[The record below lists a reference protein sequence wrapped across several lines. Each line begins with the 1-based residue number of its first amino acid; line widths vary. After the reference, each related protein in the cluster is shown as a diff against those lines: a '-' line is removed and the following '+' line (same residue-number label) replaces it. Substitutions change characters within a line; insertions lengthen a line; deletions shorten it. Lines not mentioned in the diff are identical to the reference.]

1 MAIVKTLISNKKR
14 ACSCCH
20 TAKVKC
26 VYPEGSSVCTRCER
40 LGLKCVPHV
49 SRQGQGTR
57 RRKKVKTKVLKNEDT
72 VDQAIAITSALTP
85 LYNNKEVP
93 PFGCNPVDCGGQSP
107 VVPVQCPSSMMGCPS
122 ATDDNCEIKNGKYA
136 DNGICNGMDALELED
151 TLVCKTIT
159 NGMGRDH
166 FGLNF
171 IIREWVALAF
181 SRRSFQL
188 LARASFIAAKMK
200 IPMDDIISNQSPFA
214 RATESEPMEFLARD
228 LLLPKG
234 QRKSFGYPIELG
246 EVPWDLLDAVQI
258 DPKRATESIQNR
270 WIGIRWTS
278 QGTVRFWTSPLFARD
293 FATVKEVCDVWEEN
307 RSDKEIVDL
316 FLPKSEKG
324 KFAQNLFNLIFV
336 NNKPNM
342 PCFVL
347 TNRTKVLK
355 RGVPEP
361 IEVNVI
367 QTMKLIDLDS
377 MIHYFEIQF
386 NDRTQE
392 HIMGDKASRINKRGH
407 VDAYADNLDDEPI
420 MGDSIEFT
428 DLSMTDEME
437 EFLKLLSGE

>member
-1 MAIVKTLISNKKR
+1 
-14 ACSCCH
+14 
-20 TAKVKC
+20 
-26 VYPEGSSVCTRCER
+26 
-40 LGLKCVPHV
+40 
-49 SRQGQGTR
+49 
-57 RRKKVKTKVLKNEDT
+57 VKTKVLKNEDT

-107 VVPVQCPSSMMGCPS
+107 IAPVQCPSSMMGCPS
-122 ATDDNCEIKNGKYA
+122 ATDDNCEIRNGKYT

-234 QRKSFGYPIELG
+234 QRKSFGYPLELG

-392 HIMGDKASRINKRGH
+392 HVMGDKASRINKRGH